1 MSQKTNEIQ
10 PRKNEP
16 ITVNSQ
22 IPALPES
29 TQQKLKKWHINYSHF
44 YECTMCVNCI
54 CSTLHCLMLDTL
66 FSFASHSAYTEAYNV
81 CSMAVGPQVSA
92 VGEDVGKMMG
102 EEDQGR
108 TSEEEEGGTE
118 NNYDKQVGFLKRT
131 QRF

>member
-1 MSQKTNEIQ
+1 MYNVCELYMQHI
-10 PRKNEP
+10 
-16 ITVNSQ
+16 
-22 IPALPES
+22 ALFNARYP
-29 TQQKLKKWHINYSHF
+29 
-44 YECTMCVNCI
+44 
-54 CSTLHCLMLDTL
+54 

-92 VGEDVGKMMG
+92 VGEDVGKTMG

-131 QRF
+131 QRFWVFICITANFHTKMLNIFSIIYLALSWVTPRSLFTLN